1 MLMTSLPSFSATPF
15 PPYDTLSKTP
25 IFISPNYQPTIKNE
39 EPSVASTRTPFE
51 KLTAIHPNRRITLET
66 GPTPVSMRL
75 MDLFVPLGFGQRAL
89 VVAPPQA
96 GKTTILRQIATA
108 IQKNHPQAS
117 LFLCLVDERP
127 EEVTEWRME
136 VQGPNVKLY
145 ASSFDQESARHG
157 RIVEQALL
165 DAKRQAE
172 QGKDV
177 IILLDSL
184 TRLARAHN
192 MNSDMWER
200 PRGQRGQHG
209 NYGGGRTLSGG
220 IDARALEVGRRV
232 FGAARALEEG
242 SSLTII
248 ASCLVETGSRL
259 DEVVYEEFKGT
270 GNLEI
275 RLSRELADRRIFP
288 AIDVAASS
296 TRQEERL
303 LTPPEL
309 RTMSILRRKL
319 ADLPRREITEQ
330 VIHLFEKTPSNAQL
344 IEAITKQD

>member
-1 MLMTSLPSFSATPF
+1 LTAAR
-15 PPYDTLSKTP
+15 
-25 IFISPNYQPTIKNE
+25 I
-39 EPSVASTRTPFE
+39 PFE
-51 KLTAIHPNRRITLET
+51 KLTPIHPNRRITLET
-66 GPTPVSMRL
+66 GREPVATRL
-75 MDLFVPLGFGQRAL
+75 VDLFVPLGFGQRAL
-89 VVAPPQA
+89 VVSPPKA
-96 GKTTILRQIATA
+96 GKTTILRQIAGA
-108 IQKNHPQAS
+108 VLANFPDAS

-136 VQGPNVKLY
+136 VQGPTVKLY
-145 ASSFDQESARHG
+145 ASSFDQQLARHG
-157 RIVEQALL
+157 RIVEQALS
-165 DAKRQAE
+165 DAKRLVE

-177 IILLDSL
+177 VILLDSL

-192 MNSDMWER
+192 LSSDMWNG
-200 PRGQRGQHG
+200 PRNQRGG
-209 NYGGGRTLSGG
+209 YGSRTLSGG

-232 FGAARALEEG
+232 FGAARTLEEG
-242 SSLTII
+242 GSLTIV

-288 AIDVAASS
+288 AIDLAASS

-303 LTPPEL
+303 LSSSEL
-309 RTMSILRRKL
+309 RAMAILRRKL

-330 VIHLFEKTPSNAQL
+330 VIRLLEKTGSNAQL
-344 IEAITKQD
+344 VEAVFKQG

>member
-1 MLMTSLPSFSATPF
+1 VS
-15 PPYDTLSKTP
+15 
-25 IFISPNYQPTIKNE
+25 
-39 EPSVASTRTPFE
+39 STRIPFE
-51 KLTAIHPNRRITLET
+51 KLTAIHPDRRITLET
-66 GPTPVSMRL
+66 GPTPISMRL

-89 VVAPPQA
+89 IVAPPQA
-96 GKTTILRQIATA
+96 GKTTILRQIAA
-108 IQKNHPQAS
+108 AVQQNYPNAS

-127 EEVTEWRME
+127 EEVTEWRTE
-136 VQGPNVKLY
+136 VQGPMVKIY

-157 RIVEQALL
+157 RIVEQALTE
-165 DAKRQAE
+165 AKRQVE

-177 IILLDSL
+177 VMLLDSL

-192 MNSDMWER
+192 MNNEMWER
-200 PRGQRGQHG
+200 PRNQRGG
-209 NYGGGRTLSGG
+209 YGSRTLSGG

-232 FGAARALEEG
+232 FGAARTLEEG
-242 SSLTII
+242 GSLTII

-270 GNLEI
+270 GNLEV

-288 AIDVAASS
+288 AIDLAASS

-303 LTPPEL
+303 LSPTEL
-309 RTMSILRRKL
+309 RTMAIFRRKL

-330 VIHLFEKTPSNAQL
+330 VIRLLEKTSSNAQL
-344 IEAITKQD
+344 VEAILK

>member
-1 MLMTSLPSFSATPF
+1 MKDPKILATSR
-15 PPYDTLSKTP
+15 
-25 IFISPNYQPTIKNE
+25 I
-39 EPSVASTRTPFE
+39 PFE
-51 KLTAIHPNRRITLET
+51 KLTPIHPNRRITLET
-66 GPTPVSMRL
+66 GPTPIAPRL
-75 MDLFVPLGFGQRAL
+75 IDLFVPIGFGQRGL
-89 VVAPPQA
+89 VVSPPKA
-96 GKTTILRQIATA
+96 GKTTILRQIAAA
-108 IQKNHPQAS
+108 ILQNYQNAS

-145 ASSFDQESARHG
+145 ASSFDQQSARHG
-157 RIVEQALL
+157 RVVEQALN
-165 DAKRQAE
+165 DAKRLVE

-177 IILLDSL
+177 VILLDSL

-192 MNSDMWER
+192 LNSDMWSG
-200 PRGQRGQHG
+200 PRDRRG
-209 NYGGGRTLSGG
+209 NYGSRTLSGG
-220 IDARALEVGRRV
+220 IDAHALEVGRRV
-232 FGAARALEEG
+232 FGAARTIEEG
-242 SSLTII
+242 GSLTII

-288 AIDVAASS
+288 AVDLPASS

-303 LTPPEL
+303 LSPTEL
-309 RTMSILRRKL
+309 RAMAILRRKM

-330 VIHLFEKTPSNAQL
+330 VIGLLEKTKSNAQL
-344 IEAITKQD
+344 VEAVLRQG

>member
-1 MLMTSLPSFSATPF
+1 MIHYPKHLFAKLPS
-15 PPYDTLSKTP
+15 
-25 IFISPNYQPTIKNE
+25 IMNE
-39 EPSVASTRTPFE
+39 ELLVASTRTPFE

-66 GPTPVSMRL
+66 GPTPISMRL

-96 GKTTILRQIATA
+96 GKTTILRQIAAA
-108 IQKNHPQAS
+108 ILKNHPDAS

-136 VQGPNVKLY
+136 VKGPNVKLY

-157 RIVEQALL
+157 RIVEQALV
-165 DAKRQAE
+165 DAKRLAE

-177 IILLDSL
+177 IIILDSL

-192 MNSDMWER
+192 LNSDLWER
-200 PRGQRGQHG
+200 PRGQRG

-232 FGAARALEEG
+232 FGAARTLEEG
-242 SSLTII
+242 GSLTII

-309 RTMSILRRKL
+309 RTMAILRRKM

-330 VIHLFEKTPSNAQL
+330 SIHLFRVTYSNTQL
-344 IEAITKQD
+344 I

>member
-1 MLMTSLPSFSATPF
+1 V
-15 PPYDTLSKTP
+15 
-25 IFISPNYQPTIKNE
+25 PT
-39 EPSVASTRTPFE
+39 TRTPFE

-66 GPTPVSMRL
+66 GPTPISMRL

-96 GKTTILRQIATA
+96 GKTTILRQIAAA
-108 IQKNHPQAS
+108 ILKNHPDAS

-136 VQGPNVKLY
+136 VKGPNVKLY

-157 RIVEQALL
+157 RIVEQALV
-165 DAKRQAE
+165 DAKRLAE

-177 IILLDSL
+177 IIILDSL

-192 MNSDMWER
+192 LNSDLWER
-200 PRGQRGQHG
+200 PRGQRG
-209 NYGGGRTLSGG
+209 NYGGGRTLSRG

-232 FGAARALEEG
+232 FAAARALEEG
-242 SSLTII
+242 GSLTII

-309 RTMSILRRKL
+309 RTIAILRRKL

-330 VIHLFEKTPSNAQL
+330 VILLFEKTSSNAQL
-344 IEAITKQD
+344 IEAITKQP

>member
-1 MLMTSLPSFSATPF
+1 M
-15 PPYDTLSKTP
+15 
-25 IFISPNYQPTIKNE
+25 
-39 EPSVASTRTPFE
+39 ASTHTPFE

-66 GPTPVSMRL
+66 EATPISMRL

-89 VVAPPQA
+89 VVAPPKA
-96 GKTTILRQIATA
+96 GKTTILRQIAA
-108 IQKNHPQAS
+108 AVLKNYPDAS

-136 VQGPNVKLY
+136 VQGPTVKIY
-145 ASSFDQESARHG
+145 ASSFDQELARHG
-157 RIVEQALL
+157 RIVEQALK
-165 DAKRQAE
+165 DAKRQVE

-192 MNSDMWER
+192 LSSEMWDVPRNS
-200 PRGQRGQHG
+200 RGQRGG
-209 NYGGGRTLSGG
+209 YGSRTLSGG
-220 IDARALEVGRRV
+220 IDAHALEVGRRV
-232 FGAARALEEG
+232 FGAARTLEEG
-242 SSLTII
+242 GSLTIV

-288 AIDVAASS
+288 AIDMAASS

-303 LTPPEL
+303 LSPEEL
-309 RTMSILRRKL
+309 RSMAILRRKL
-319 ADLPRREITEQ
+319 ADLPRREVTEQ
-330 VIHLFEKTPSNAQL
+330 VLRLFEKTPSNARL
-344 IEAITKQD
+344 VEAVTKQS

>member
-1 MLMTSLPSFSATPF
+1 MA
-15 PPYDTLSKTP
+15 DGG
-25 IFISPNYQPTIKNE
+25 
-39 EPSVASTRTPFE
+39 A
-51 KLTAIHPNRRITLET
+51 
-66 GPTPVSMRL
+66 
-75 MDLFVPLGFGQRAL
+75 
-89 VVAPPQA
+89 
-96 GKTTILRQIATA
+96 
-108 IQKNHPQAS
+108 
-117 LFLCLVDERP
+117 
-127 EEVTEWRME
+127 
-136 VQGPNVKLY
+136 GPNVKLY

-157 RIVEQALL
+157 RIVEQALA

-177 IILLDSL
+177 VILLDSL

-192 MNSDMWER
+192 MNSDLWDR
-200 PRGQRGQHG
+200 PRGQRG

-242 SSLTII
+242 ASLTII

-309 RTMSILRRKL
+309 HTMAILRRKM

-330 VIHLFEKTPSNAQL
+330 VIHLFEKTSSNAQL
-344 IEAITKQD
+344 IEAVTKQS

>member
-1 MLMTSLPSFSATPF
+1 LTAAR
-15 PPYDTLSKTP
+15 
-25 IFISPNYQPTIKNE
+25 I
-39 EPSVASTRTPFE
+39 PFE
-51 KLTAIHPNRRITLET
+51 KLTPIHPNRRITLET
-66 GPTPVSMRL
+66 GREPVATRL
-75 MDLFVPLGFGQRAL
+75 VDLFVPLGFGQRAL
-89 VVAPPQA
+89 VVSPPKA
-96 GKTTILRQIATA
+96 GKTTVLRQIAA
-108 IQKNHPQAS
+108 AVLANFPDAS

-136 VQGPNVKLY
+136 VQGPTVKLY
-145 ASSFDQESARHG
+145 ASSFDQQLARHG
-157 RIVEQALL
+157 RIVEQALS
-165 DAKRQAE
+165 DAKRLVE

-177 IILLDSL
+177 VILLDSL

-192 MNSDMWER
+192 LSSDMWSG
-200 PRGQRGQHG
+200 PRNQRGG
-209 NYGGGRTLSGG
+209 YGSRTLSGG

-232 FGAARALEEG
+232 FGAARTLEEG
-242 SSLTII
+242 GSLTIV

-288 AIDVAASS
+288 AVDLAASS

-303 LTPPEL
+303 LSSSEL
-309 RTMSILRRKL
+309 RAMAILRRKL

-330 VIHLFEKTPSNAQL
+330 VLNLLEKTGSNAQL
-344 IEAITKQD
+344 VEAVFKQG

>member
-1 MLMTSLPSFSATPF
+1 MIHCHHKHLPAT
-15 PPYDTLSKTP
+15 
-25 IFISPNYQPTIKNE
+25 NIKPRKSE
-39 EPSVASTRTPFE
+39 LVASTRTPFE
-51 KLTAIHPNRRITLET
+51 KLTAIHPNRRITMET
-66 GPTPVSMRL
+66 GPTPISTRL

-96 GKTTILRQIATA
+96 GKTTILRQIAA
-108 IQKNHPQAS
+108 AVIKNYPEAS

-127 EEVTEWRME
+127 EEVTDWRMK
-136 VQGPNVKLY
+136 VTGPNVTLY

-157 RIVEQALL
+157 RIVEQALI

-177 IILLDSL
+177 VMLLDSL

-192 MNSDMWER
+192 LNSDLWAGSR
-200 PRGQRGQHG
+200 NQRGG
-209 NYGGGRTLSGG
+209 YGGGRTLSGG

-232 FGAARALEEG
+232 FGAARTLEEG
-242 SSLTII
+242 GSLTIV

-288 AIDVAASS
+288 AVDVAASS

-303 LTPPEL
+303 LSPSEL
-309 RTMSILRRKL
+309 RAMAILRRKL
-319 ADLPRREITEQ
+319 ADLPRREIAEQ
-330 VIHLFEKTPSNAQL
+330 VIRLFEKTSSNAQL
-344 IEAITKQD
+344 VDAVVKQG

>member
-1 MLMTSLPSFSATPF
+1 M
-15 PPYDTLSKTP
+15 
-25 IFISPNYQPTIKNE
+25 
-39 EPSVASTRTPFE
+39 ASTRTPFE

-66 GPTPVSMRL
+66 GSTPVSMRL

-96 GKTTILRQIATA
+96 GKTTILRQIAAA

-157 RIVEQALL
+157 RVVEQALT

-177 IILLDSL
+177 VILLDSL

-192 MNSDMWER
+192 MNSDMWDR
-200 PRGQRGQHG
+200 PRGQRG

-242 SSLTII
+242 ASLTII

-309 RTMSILRRKL
+309 RTMAILRRKM

-330 VIHLFEKTPSNAQL
+330 VIHLFEKTTSNAQL
-344 IEAITKQD
+344 IEAVTKQS